1 MLQQKFWLRTLNVDQ
16 GEWWIVRKLMI
27 LQFLQGAGIAFFFTA
42 AFTTFLDTMPIT
54 ELPWVMIYSAGL
66 LWFTGFLYNKA
77 EHHLS
82 FNVLLI
88 INTVLMAASMLA
100 FRITAYFP
108 HGSWFIYGML
118 AWFNALYLLNNLQFW
133 GIATL
138 VFDLRQSKRLFGLI
152 SSGDIPAKFIGY
164 TMAVL
169 LIDFTGAMNLLYA
182 GAFTMLASLPFI
194 FSIAR
199 SGLLAKNSAP
209 HKEEHTVHHDNRRL
223 VTLIRNFT
231 GNVFIRDIAFISFLA
246 FLAVILIDYGFYAE
260 VKLTAHTDES
270 LGRFI
275 AMVGAILR
283 LAALLTKVIFTGR
296 LTSSMGIKKALL
308 ITPVIMLIIMG
319 IIASTEMLTG
329 DHSIILYLFG
339 AAFIIVDVCRTVF
352 NSPTLLSAMQPLPTH
367 DRLRAHNIVKGIM
380 DPFAYLF
387 AGLILL
393 GLIQLEDEVKLLTL
407 CFTVACIGALW
418 IPGVWLVN
426 RQYLKILIQTI
437 SRRYFSQEEFSLNDE
452 AILQQ
457 IRKKITTGTDLE
469 VISILKMLNSKKDP
483 VAEDLIAQL
492 LLHPS
497 PQVKLETLRLIS
509 GSNSEEIK
517 NRLQELIHG
526 NESAEIRQEAVKAM
540 AKIGKTDWGLR
551 QFMESAD
558 QGTQKAALSG
568 MLLNSE
574 SHVRNMSCEY
584 LSRLIQRGAKSDKL
598 QVCEILDEV
607 KDDFSHPMHYQLIKD
622 SDGQVQAKAIKAI
635 GKAVDKMT
643 LSELMEILPKHGKNA
658 MAALQN
664 AGENAIDV
672 IDKTL
677 CTGKYPEWHNRLYT
691 LIGRIGGQKAQA
703 VLLQRMSDTPQ
714 HLPAII
720 RSLYRTHYQA
730 DDEAQKQMETLARLY
745 IIYGVELLHMQK
757 MAGENKAY
765 KILESSINLEIQ
777 DIRDILLC
785 LFGCMYNRVKMNQ
798 VRKGLDSNQN
808 EHIANAM
815 EIIELT
821 IKKDLGQYF
830 NSMFE
835 TTSIDH
841 RCDALRSLLKD
852 LEFHNI
858 DHILVRVL
866 TEKPIQYQNWT
877 KACSLYISKK
887 LQHHLDPVLVRKYTS
902 SENRLLRETA
912 QFAVAS

>member
-1 MLQQKFWLRTLNVDQ
+1 MRQQKFWLRTLNVDQ
-16 GEWWIVRKLMI
+16 GEWWIVKKLMF

-42 AFTTFLDTMPIT
+42 AFATFIDTKPIT
-54 ELPWVMIYSAGL
+54 ELPWVMIYSAIL
-66 LWFTGFLYNKA
+66 LWITGYLYNKA
-77 EHHLS
+77 EHRIS

-100 FRITAYFP
+100 FRITAYFH
-108 HGSWFIYGML
+108 HGEWFIYWMV

-138 VFDLRQSKRLFGLI
+138 IFDLRQSKRLFGLI

-164 TMAVL
+164 TMALL
-169 LIDFTGAMNLLYA
+169 LIPFTGALNLLYA
-182 GAFTMLASLPFI
+182 GAFCMLASLPFI

-199 SGLLAKNSAP
+199 SGMLTKTDNN
-209 HKEEHTVHHDNRRL
+209 HKDHAIHHDNNRIL
-223 VTLIRNFT
+223 TIIRNLT
-231 GNVFIRDIAFISFLA
+231 GNTFIRDIAFISFLA
-246 FLAVILIDYGFYAE
+246 FIAVIIIDYGFYSE
-260 VKLTAHTDES
+260 VKHTSKQDKS
-270 LGRFI
+270 LGSFI
-275 AMVGAILR
+275 AMIGAILR
-283 LAALLTKVIFTGR
+283 LAALLTKLIFTGR
-296 LTSSMGIKKALL
+296 LTSSLGIKKALL
-308 ITPVIMLIIMG
+308 ITPVIMLIVMG
-319 IIASTEMLTG
+319 IIAATDMLTG
-329 DHSIILYLFG
+329 SNNIIIVYQFG

-367 DRLRAHNIVKGIM
+367 ERLRAHNIVKGIL

-393 GLIQLEDEVKLLTL
+393 GLIRLETEVSLLTI
-407 CFTVACIGALW
+407 CFTVIFIGALW
-418 IPGVWLVN
+418 IPGIWLVN

-437 SRRYFSQEEFSLNDE
+437 SHRYFSQEEFSLNDD

-483 VAEDLIAQL
+483 IAEDLIAQL

-509 GSNSEEIK
+509 GSNSEDVK

-526 NESAEIRQEAVKAM
+526 EESMEVRQEAVKAM

-551 QFMESAD
+551 HFIESPD
-558 QGTQKAALSG
+558 TETQKAALSG
-568 MLLNSE
+568 MLLNKE
-574 SHVRNMSCEY
+574 PHVRNMSAEY
-584 LSRLIQRGAKSDKL
+584 ITRFIQRGLKSDKIM
-598 QVCEILDEV
+598 VCEILNDV
-607 KDDFSHPMHYQLIKD
+607 KDDFCHPLHYQLLKD
-622 SDGQVQAKAIKAI
+622 ADAQVQASAIKAI
-635 GKAVDKMT
+635 GRAADQMT
-643 LSELMEILPKHGKNA
+643 MNELMESLPNHGKFV

-672 IDKTL
+672 MDKVL
-677 CTGKYPEWHNRLYT
+677 CAGKFPEWHSRLYVMV
-691 LIGRIGGQKAQA
+691 GRIGGEKAQA
-703 VLLQRMSDTPQ
+703 LLLNRMNDTPQ
-714 HLPAII
+714 HLPAIV

-730 DDEAQKQMETLARLY
+730 SEDALKQMETLARLY

-757 MAGENKAY
+757 MVGENKAY
-765 KILESSINLEIQ
+765 KILESSIDLEIQ
-777 DIRDILLC
+777 DIRDVLLC

-798 VRKGLDSNQN
+798 VRKGLDSKQN

-835 TTSIDH
+835 TTSIEH

-887 LQHHLDPVLVRKYTS
+887 LKHHLDPMLVRKYTS
-902 SENRLLRETA
+902 AESRLLRETA
-912 QFAVAS
+912 QFAFAS

>member
-16 GEWWIVRKLMI
+16 GEWWIVKKLI
-27 LQFLQGAGIAFFFTA
+27 FLQFLQGAGIAFFFTA
-42 AFTTFLDTMPIT
+42 AFTSFLDKFPIT
-54 ELPWVMIYSAGL
+54 ELPWALIISAIL
-66 LWFTGFLYNKA
+66 LWITGFFYNKA
-77 EHHLS
+77 EHRIS
-82 FNVLLI
+82 FNALLI
-88 INTVLMAASMLA
+88 ITTTLMATSVLA
-100 FRITAYFP
+100 FRLTAYFP
-108 HGSWFIYGML
+108 HGNWFFYWML

-164 TMAVL
+164 TLAVL
-169 LIDFTGAMNLLYA
+169 LVPLTGAMNLLYA
-182 GAFTMLASLPFI
+182 GVVCLLASLPFV

-199 SGLLAKNSAP
+199 SGQLVKP
-209 HKEEHTVHHDNRRL
+209 DHDKEHTVNHGTGKIGSL
-223 VTLIRNFT
+223 VKNFT
-231 GNVFIRDIAFISFLA
+231 GNTFIRDIAFISFLA
-246 FLAVILIDYGFYAE
+246 FLAVIIIDYGFYSE
-260 VKLTAHTDES
+260 VKHTALKDVS

-283 LAALLTKVIFTGR
+283 LAAMLTKIIFTGR
-296 LTSSMGIKKALL
+296 LTSSLGIKKALL
-308 ITPVIMLIIMG
+308 ITPILMLSVIGLII
-319 IIASTEMLTG
+319 ATEFLTG
-329 DHSIILYLFG
+329 EHNIILYLFG
-339 AAFIIVDVCRTVF
+339 AAFILVDVARTVF

-367 DRLRAHNIVKGIM
+367 ERLRAHNIVKGIM

-393 GLIQLEDEVKLLTL
+393 GLIHFEKDITLLTI
-407 CFTVACIGALW
+407 CFTVVVIGALW
-418 IPGVWLVN
+418 IPGIWLVN

-437 SRRYFSQEEFSLNDE
+437 SHRYFSQEEFSLNDE

-483 VAEDLIAQL
+483 IAEDLITQL
-492 LLHPS
+492 LVHPS
-497 PQVKLETLRLIS
+497 PQVKLETLKLIS
-509 GSNSEEIK
+509 DSNSEEVK

-526 NESAEIRQEAVKAM
+526 NESRDIKEEAVKAM
-540 AKIGKTDWGLR
+540 SKIGKTDWGLR
-551 QFMESAD
+551 DFMESGD
-558 QGTQKAALSG
+558 TGIQKAALSG
-568 MLLNSE
+568 MLLNKE
-574 SHVRNMSCEY
+574 AHVRNMAGEY
-584 LSRLIQRGAKSDKL
+584 LSRLIQRGAKSDKI
-598 QVCEILDEV
+598 QVCEILCEV
-607 KDDFSHPMHYQLIKD
+607 KDDYCHPQYYVLLKD
-622 SDGQVQAKAIKAI
+622 EDPQVQAHAIKAI
-635 GKAVDKMT
+635 GHASDKISMA
-643 LSELMEILPKHGKNA
+643 ELIESLPKHGKHV
-658 MAALQN
+658 MMALQN
-664 AGENAIDV
+664 AGENSIEV
-672 IDKTL
+672 MDKAL
-677 CTGKYPEWHNRLYT
+677 SSGKFPDWHNRLIA
-691 LIGRIGGQKAQA
+691 LIGRIGGEKAQDA
-703 VLLQRMSDTPQ
+703 LLQRLNDTPQ

-730 DDEAQKQMETLARLY
+730 DEETQKQMETLARLY

-765 KILESSINLEIQ
+765 KILERSINLEIQ
-777 DIRDILLC
+777 EIREILLC

-852 LEFHNI
+852 LDFQNI

-887 LQHHLDPVLVRKYTS
+887 LLHHLDPVLVRKFTS

-912 QFAVAS
+912 QYAFVNS

>member
-16 GEWWIVRKLMI
+16 GEWWIVKKLI
-27 LQFLQGAGIAFFFTA
+27 FLQFLQGAGIAFFFTA
-42 AFTTFLDTMPIT
+42 AFTTFLDKFPIT
-54 ELPWVMIYSAGL
+54 ELPWAMIYSAFL
-66 LWFTGFLYNKA
+66 LWITGFLYNKA
-77 EHHLS
+77 EHRIS
-82 FNVLLI
+82 FSALLI
-88 INTVLMAASMLA
+88 ITTTLMAVSILV
-100 FRITAYFP
+100 FRITAFRS
-108 HGSWFIYGML
+108 HGDWFFYWML

-152 SSGDIPAKFIGY
+152 SSGDIPAKFFGY
-164 TMAVL
+164 TLAL
-169 LIDFTGAMNLLYA
+169 LIVPFTGAMNLLYA
-182 GAFTMLASLPFI
+182 GAICILASLPFV
-194 FSIAR
+194 FSIAK
-199 SGLLAKNSAP
+199 SGQLNKTDHNKDSAVN
-209 HKEEHTVHHDNRRL
+209 HGTDKVGSL
-223 VTLIRNFT
+223 VQNFT
-231 GNVFIRDIAFISFLA
+231 GNTFIRDIAFISFLA
-246 FLAVILIDYGFYAE
+246 FLAVLIIDYAFYAE
-260 VKLTAHTDES
+260 VKHTALRDIS
-270 LGRFI
+270 LGKFI

-283 LAALLTKVIFTGR
+283 LAALLTKIIFTGR
-296 LTSSMGIKKALL
+296 LTSSLGIRKALL
-308 ITPVIMLIIMG
+308 ITPVIMLVVIGLIV
-319 IIASTEMLTG
+319 ATEFLTS
-329 DHSIILYLFG
+329 DNNIVLYLFG
-339 AAFIIVDVCRTVF
+339 AAFILVDVSRTVF

-367 DRLRAHNIVKGIM
+367 ERLRAHNIVKGIM

-393 GLIQLEDEVKLLTL
+393 GLINNEKDIDLLTI
-407 CFTVACIGALW
+407 CFTVLCIGALW
-418 IPGVWLVN
+418 IPGIWLVN

-437 SRRYFSQEEFSLNDE
+437 SHRYFSQEEFSLNDE
-452 AILQQ
+452 SILQQ

-483 VAEDLIAQL
+483 IAEDLITQL

-509 GSNSEEIK
+509 GSNNEDVK

-526 NESAEIRQEAVKAM
+526 NETAEIRQESVKAM

-551 QFMESAD
+551 QFMDSSDE
-558 QGTQKAALSG
+558 GIQKAALSG
-568 MLLNSE
+568 MLQNKE
-574 SHVRNMSCEY
+574 SHVRNMAEEY
-584 LSRLIQRGAKSDKL
+584 MSRLIQRGEKSDKM
-598 QVCEILDEV
+598 QACEILNDV
-607 KDDFSHPMHYQLIKD
+607 RDDYSHPLHYQLIKD
-622 SDGQVQAKAIKAI
+622 PDAQVQANAIKAC
-635 GKAVDKMT
+635 GKSSDKATMD
-643 LSELMEILPKHGKNA
+643 ELMEALPKHGKNV
-658 MAALQN
+658 MIALQN

-672 IDKTL
+672 IEKILT
-677 CTGKYPEWHNRLYT
+677 TGKFPEWHTRLYV
-691 LIGRIGGQKAQA
+691 LIGRIGGEKVQA
-703 VLLQRMSDTPQ
+703 LLLRRLNDTPQ

-730 DDEAQKQMETLARLY
+730 NEETQRQMETLARLY
-745 IIYGVELLHMQK
+745 IIYGVELMHMQK
-757 MAGENKAY
+757 MVGEKKEYN
-765 KILESSINLEIQ
+765 ILESSINLEIQ

-852 LEFHNI
+852 IDFQNI
-858 DHILVRVL
+858 DHILVKVL
-866 TEKPIQYQNWT
+866 TEKPIQYQSWT

-887 LQHHLDPVLVRKYTS
+887 LKHHLDPVLVRKYTS

-912 QFAVAS
+912 QFAFVNS

>member
-1 MLQQKFWLRTLNVDQ
+1 MQQQKFWLRTLNVDQ
-16 GEWWIVRKLMI
+16 GEWWIVKKLI
-27 LQFLQGAGIAFFFTA
+27 FLQFLQGAGIAFFFTA
-42 AFTTFLDTMPIT
+42 AFTSFLDKFPIT
-54 ELPWVMIYSAGL
+54 ELPWAMIASAVL
-66 LWFTGFLYNKA
+66 LWISGFLYNRA
-77 EHHLS
+77 EHRLS
-82 FNVLLI
+82 FSALLI
-88 INTVLMAASMLA
+88 ITTSLMGVSMLL
-100 FRITAYFP
+100 FRIIGYYP
-108 HGSWFIYGML
+108 HGNWFFYWML

-169 LIDFTGAMNLLYA
+169 LIPFTGTMNLVYA
-182 GAFTMLASLPFI
+182 GAVCMFASLPFV
-194 FSIAR
+194 FSIIR
-199 SGLLAKNSAP
+199 SGKLAKP
-209 HKEEHTVHHDNRRL
+209 DYGKEHVVHHGTGKL
-223 VTLIRNFT
+223 ATIVKNFA
-231 GNVFIRDIAFISFLA
+231 GNTFIRDIAFISFLA
-246 FLAVILIDYGFYAE
+246 FLAVIIIDYGFYSE
-260 VKLTAHTDES
+260 VKHTALRDAS
-270 LGRFI
+270 LGTFI

-283 LAALLTKVIFTGR
+283 LMALLVKLVFTGR
-296 LTSSMGIKKALL
+296 LTSSLGIRKALL
-308 ITPVIMLIIMG
+308 ITPVIMLIVIG
-319 IIASTEMLTG
+319 FIIATELLTG
-329 DHSIILYLFG
+329 KKDNIILYLFG

-367 DRLRAHNIVKGIM
+367 ERLRAHNIVKGIM

-387 AGLILL
+387 AGLILF
-393 GLIQLEDEVKLLTL
+393 GLIRLEHKGSLLPL
-407 CFTVACIGALW
+407 SFTVVGIGVLW
-418 IPGVWLVN
+418 IAGIWLVN

-437 SRRYFSQEEFSLNDE
+437 SHRYFSQEEFSLNDD

-483 VAEDLIAQL
+483 IAEDLIAQL

-497 PQVKLETLRLIS
+497 SQVKLETLRLIS
-509 GSNSEEIK
+509 GNTNEEVR
-517 NRLQELIHG
+517 NRLQELITD
-526 NESAEIRQEAVKAM
+526 NEPGEIREEAVRAL

-551 QFMESAD
+551 TYMESEEP
-558 QGTQKAALSG
+558 GVQKAVLSG
-568 MLLNSE
+568 MLLNKE
-574 SHVRNMSCEY
+574 DHVRNMSEEY
-584 LSRLIQRGAKSDKL
+584 LTRLIQRGEKSDKIK
-598 QVCEILDEV
+598 VCEILYNV
-607 KDDFSHPMHYQLIKD
+607 KDDYNHPLHHQLLKD
-622 SDGQVQAKAIKAI
+622 NDAQVQAYAIKSV
-635 GKAVDKMT
+635 GKSADRLT
-643 LSELMEILPKHGKNA
+643 LSELMDSLPRHGKHV
-658 MAALQN
+658 MIALQD

-672 IDKTL
+672 MDKTL
-677 CTGKYPEWHNRLYT
+677 RSGNFPEWHNRIIT
-691 LIGRIGGQKAQA
+691 LIGRIGGEKAQT
-703 VLLQRMSDTPQ
+703 VLIEQLNDTPQ
-714 HLPAII
+714 YLPSII

-730 DDEAQKQMETLARLY
+730 NEETQKQMETLARLY

-757 MAGENKAY
+757 MVGENKAY
-765 KILESSINLEIQ
+765 KILESSISLEIQ
-777 DIRDILLC
+777 DIRDLLLC
-785 LFGCMYNRVKMNQ
+785 LFGCMYNRVKMTQ

-852 LEFHNI
+852 LEFQNI

-887 LQHHLDPVLVRKYTS
+887 LLHHLDPVLVRKYTA

-912 QFAVAS
+912 QFAFATS